1 MSLCGVMST
10 KHRRYFVCVYMYAV
24 VFSWYLVRVSVRSG
38 VLGVGVVMHVLHL
51 IDERYVVWCY

>member
-1 MSLCGVMST
+1 
-10 KHRRYFVCVYMYAV
+10 MYAV

-38 VLGVGVVMHVLHL
+38 VLGVGIVMHVLHL